1 MSYGTESDGR
11 GADSVLYGHIEA
23 DPRYASYRDGE
34 LSPVWE
40 ESERLRTL
48 LRNGGRPKGGDRGF
62 LEQAIERQL
71 PTLRLY
77 RQATLLKGQKGQNLS
92 LYVIVFPGEARDNTG
107 IKDLNDKIL
116 GYHLNNLFIRCR
128 QDAIAKLFWQGDR
141 DLPPKFVTVGSD
153 YKTAQIVGIGKSRR
167 DFADQLKKL
176 DEELV
181 KCLLDL
187 LPKAED
193 EARKEADKERLKAI
207 ADLKG
212 KLKKKGYRFDFL
224 FGARTVDFAIK
235 VPIEATF
242 LILTEA
248 LKGAGMARFM
258 AKGDGANTRTGRKV
272 ASGVLKPDAAED
284 DRRGKEF
291 DHGGFIK
298 VIKKAGQI
306 NDLIR
311 QNVHYYYIWI
321 DKVWT
326 VVLYEYRRRVFVMN
340 PDVVRDVRKKAIR
353 FPTFNDGRKTKGTV
367 KVQIDLL
374 EIWLVAVNA
383 LDLVKDFLVP
393 EFSKKG
399 AGGVADYHAKTLAA
413 FDEVSNEA
421 TRIKWDRLEQVL
433 TRDFRQGPSPLPV
446 QGRASEFGFYA
457 HSSDHMAQIFFSMD
471 IRDLGVQIA
480 LLYDWFIGEI
490 EVHRYRGVELMEETF
505 ASSDLINHRKR
516 VTYEKVVAAFREY
529 FPLTNGP
536 DALDAARKAFHGR
549 GPDLDRPQR
558 FEDSVKVMMG
568 GDEIFVAAHPIYSIF
583 VCTIIAKLRGE
594 TYLEDRPLDLRTGV
608 AYSRAHKQQD
618 PRDQK
623 KANWT
628 AHDQG
633 LGLATASL
641 NPLKGFERAHRRME
655 RLIEKL
661 AANDKK
667 KHLVAP
673 YTAKLEALGLMS
685 LFARSNYRLPY
696 AMPLPRGDF
705 RDLIRRLTELY
716 DWSKPHIE
724 LVNSKCDKVD
734 ARKLWK
740 EVEKLEAEIAKDVGK
755 DNFHVDPTYFL
766 PTTSM
771 PPLVKKLLDWLL
783 PPEKYPY
790 EESKEEKEEREIE
803 KERRRREGGQQ
814 RTA

>member
-1 MSYGTESDGR
+1 MGYGTESDGR
-11 GADSVLYGHIEA
+11 SADSVLYGHIEA
-23 DPRYASYRDGE
+23 DPRYASYLDGE

-48 LRNGGRPKGGDRGF
+48 LRNDGRPKGGDKDF
-62 LEQAIERQL
+62 LEEALERQL

-77 RQATLLKGQKGQNLS
+77 RQATLLKGQKSPNLS
-92 LYVIVFPGEARDNTG
+92 LYVIVFPGEAKDNTG

-116 GYHLNNLFIRCR
+116 RYHLNNLFIRCR
-128 QDAIAKLFWQGDR
+128 QKAIADLFWQGDR

-153 YKTAQIVGIGKSRR
+153 YKTAQIVGVGKSRR

-176 DEELV
+176 DEKLV
-181 KCLLDL
+181 KCLKDL
-187 LPKAED
+187 LPQAEED
-193 EARKEADKERLKAI
+193 ARKEGDEERLKAI
-207 ADLKG
+207 ADLKN
-212 KLKKKGYRFDFL
+212 KLKKGYRFDFL

-235 VPIEATF
+235 DPIEATF

-258 AKGDGANTRTGRKV
+258 AKGDGANTRIGRKV
-272 ASGVLKPDAAED
+272 ASRVLKPDAARD

-298 VIKKAGQI
+298 VIKKAGQV

-311 QNVHYYYIWI
+311 QQLNYLHIWI

-326 VVLYEYRRRVFVMN
+326 VVLFEYRRRVFVMN
-340 PDVVRDVRKKAIR
+340 PDVIRDVRKKAIKH
-353 FPTFNDGRKTKGTV
+353 PTRREGLKSKSTV
-367 KVQIDLL
+367 KAQIELL

-393 EFSKKG
+393 EFRKEVP
-399 AGGVADYHAKTLAA
+399 AYHVKTLAA
-413 FDEVSNEA
+413 FEEVSNEA
-421 TRIKWDRLEQVL
+421 AKIKWDRLEQVV
-433 TRDFRQGPSPLPV
+433 TRDFRQGLSPLPV

-457 HSSDHMAQIFFSMD
+457 QSSDYMAQIFFSMD

-490 EVHRYRGVELMEETF
+490 EVQRYRGVDLMVETF
-505 ASSDLINHRKR
+505 ASSDLINQRKR
-516 VTYEKVVAAFREY
+516 VTYDKVVATFRKY

-536 DALDAARKAFHGR
+536 DALDAARKAFYGR
-549 GPDLDRPQR
+549 GPDLDRPQF

-568 GDEIFVAAHPIYSIF
+568 GDEIFVAAHPIYSVF
-583 VCTIIAKLRGE
+583 VCTIISELRQA
-594 TYLEDRPLDLRTGV
+594 TYGGRPLDMRTGV
-608 AYSRAHKQQD
+608 AYSRAKKQTH

-641 NPLKGFERAHRRME
+641 NPLKGLERAHRRME

-661 AANDKK
+661 DANDKK
-667 KHLVAP
+667 RHLVAP

-685 LFARSNYRLPY
+685 LFVRSNYRWPFV
-696 AMPLPRGDF
+696 MPRGDF
-705 RDLIRRLTELY
+705 KDLIRRLTERY
-716 DWSKPHIE
+716 DWSKPHTE
-724 LVNSKCDKVD
+724 LVNSKCEEVD
-734 ARKLWK
+734 ARKLRK
-740 EVEKLEAEIAKDVGK
+740 EVEKLEAEITKDVGR
-755 DNFHVDPTYFL
+755 DNYHMDPPPL
-766 PTTSM
+766 PTSM

-790 EESKEEKEEREIE
+790 EEPKEEKEEREIE
-803 KERRRREGGQQ
+803 EERKRREREKPQM
-814 RTA
+814 A